1 MFDAASLGVAA
12 AGFWFAGE
20 HGAGL
25 EERVPIC
32 FLLAKNVAYGF
43 GHFNSWSNTSTAEQQ
58 IIGPKNSLNGR
69 E

>member
-1 MFDAASLGVAA
+1 MFDAALLGVAA
-12 AGFWFAGE
+12 AGFGFAGE

-32 FLLAKNVAYGF
+32 FFLQIMWRMKK
-43 GHFNSWSNTSTAEQQ
+43 NTSTAEQQ
-58 IIGPKNSLNGR
+58 MPIFGPKNSLYGR